1 MANAGFALRGRPV
14 LDQRVTAKSDPD
26 FSGLSFAYR
35 FRDGLAEPIAGRD
48 ITAALAEPGGWIW
61 IHLSLVDITARLWI
75 EKTAP
80 FPERA
85 REILLSDGE
94 HQLLEPIDAASPA
107 SSPICCANPPA
118 GRANSAACISP
129 SPIHLW

>member
-80 FPERA
+80 LPERA
-85 REILLSDGE
+85 RNPVIRRR
-94 HQLLEPIDAASPA
+94 ASTA
-107 SSPICCANPPA
+107 
-118 GRANSAACISP
+118 
-129 SPIHLW
+129 